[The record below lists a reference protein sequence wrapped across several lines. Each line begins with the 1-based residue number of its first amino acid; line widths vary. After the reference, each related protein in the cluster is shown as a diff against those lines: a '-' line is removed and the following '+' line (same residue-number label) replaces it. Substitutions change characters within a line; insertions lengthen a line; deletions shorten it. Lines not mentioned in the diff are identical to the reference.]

1 MSTYKRSVALAFSLD
16 LVARGAAALRAGSL
30 STATLE
36 WFGVVA
42 VLVAPVLLH
51 LAASQ
56 MSHECEVGGR
66 SIPKVA
72 RQSVGAATGACLA
85 LAFAELFGSGNYILV
100 GIGSTMIMTSL
111 GLVIAAVGAARLTVL
126 NLELRLTGYNE
137 NRHTDTG

>member
-30 STATLE
+30 SSATLE
-36 WFGVVA
+36 WFGVLA

-85 LAFAELFGSGNYILV
+85 LAVAELFGSGNYILV
-100 GIGSTMIMTSL
+100 GIGETMIMTSL
-111 GLVIAAVGAARLTVL
+111 GLVIAVASAARMTVL
-126 NLELRLTGYNE
+126 NLQLRLVGY
-137 NRHTDTG
+137 HDKCHHDTS